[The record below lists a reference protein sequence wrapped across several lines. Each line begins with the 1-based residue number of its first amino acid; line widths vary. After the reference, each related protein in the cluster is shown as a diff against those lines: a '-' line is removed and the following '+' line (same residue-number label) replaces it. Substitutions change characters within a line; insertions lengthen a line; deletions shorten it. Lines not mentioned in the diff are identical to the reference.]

1 MIEAGDERRM
11 GSSALNLTIDTGNVA
26 VAGLSFT
33 YPGAAAPS
41 LTDIDL
47 KIEAGERIA
56 IVGRVASGKST
67 PGRLL
72 CGLYAPEAGNIFID
86 GLASRPHSP
95 RSEERRGGEGG
106 GSKCRSRGLPYT

>member
-1 MIEAGDERRM
+1 MASIQQMIEAGDERRM

-26 VAGLSFT
+26 VEGLSFT

-67 PGRLL
+67 LGRLL

-86 GLASRPHSP
+86 EIGKASCR
-95 RSEERRGGEGG
+95 ERG
-106 GSKCRSRGLPYT
+106 CQ